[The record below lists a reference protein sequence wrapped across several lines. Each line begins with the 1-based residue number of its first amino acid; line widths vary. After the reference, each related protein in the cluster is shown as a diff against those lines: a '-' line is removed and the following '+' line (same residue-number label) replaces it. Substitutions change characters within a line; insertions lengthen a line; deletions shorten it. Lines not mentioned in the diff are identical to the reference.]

1 MNAIL
6 KNLRGIGQSERD
18 SLSTP
23 AGQTATGSMYQQ
35 DNVPG
40 SYGRGSYAGHS
51 THALDFRTPGSY
63 GRGSYAG
70 RSTADL
76 DFGTQGSYGRGS
88 YAGRSTANLDFG
100 TQGGFASGA

>member
-6 KNLRGIGQSERD
+6 NNLRGIGRFEHARH
-18 SLSTP
+18 STP
-23 AGQTATGSMYQQ
+23 AGETATGSTYQR

-40 SYGRGSYAGHS
+40 SYGRGSYAGRS
-51 THALDFRTPGSY
+51 THTLDFSDQGSYGRGSYAGRSTADLAFSTQGSY

-76 DFGTQGSYGRGS
+76 DFGPQGS
-88 YAGRSTANLDFG
+88 
-100 TQGGFASGA
+100 FASGA

>member
-6 KNLRGIGQSERD
+6 NNLQGIGRSENAGH
-18 SLSTP
+18 SMPTEQTSTGI
-23 AGQTATGSMYQQ
+23 AYQR

-51 THALDFRTPGSY
+51 THTLDFSAQGSYGRGSYAGRSTSDIDFSAQGSY

-76 DFGTQGSYGRGS
+76 DFGTQGS
-88 YAGRSTANLDFG
+88 
-100 TQGGFASGA
+100 FASGA

>member
-6 KNLRGIGQSERD
+6 KNLHWIGWSKHAD
-18 SLSTP
+18 MSTP
-23 AGQTATGSMYQQ
+23 TDQTATGSTCQR
-35 DNVPG
+35 DDAPG

-51 THALDFRTPGSY
+51 TYALDFRIEGSY

-76 DFGTQGSYGRGS
+76 DLSAHGSYGRGS
-88 YAGRSTANLDFG
+88 YAGCSNTDRDFG
-100 TQGGFASGA
+100 PQGRFASGA

>member
-6 KNLRGIGQSERD
+6 NNLRGIGRFEHAGH
-18 SLSTP
+18 STP
-23 AGQTATGSMYQQ
+23 AGETATGSTYQR

-51 THALDFRTPGSY
+51 THTLDFSDQGSY

-76 DFGTQGSYGRGS
+76 DFGPQGS
-88 YAGRSTANLDFG
+88 
-100 TQGGFASGA
+100 FASGA

>member
-6 KNLRGIGQSERD
+6 KNLRWIGRSKYTG
-18 SLSTP
+18 LSTP
-23 AGQTATGSMYQQ
+23 TDQTATGSTRQR
-35 DNVPG
+35 DNAPG

-51 THALDFRTPGSY
+51 TYALDFRTQGSYGRSTADLDFSIQGSY

-76 DFGTQGSYGRGS
+76 DFGTQGS
-88 YAGRSTANLDFG
+88 
-100 TQGGFASGA
+100 FASGT